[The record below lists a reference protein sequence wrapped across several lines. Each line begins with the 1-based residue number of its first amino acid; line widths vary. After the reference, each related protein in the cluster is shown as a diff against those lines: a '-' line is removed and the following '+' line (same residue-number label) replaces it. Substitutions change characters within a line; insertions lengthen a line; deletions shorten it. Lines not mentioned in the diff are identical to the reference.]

1 MKKKMSLACLL
12 LAALLMLSATAY
24 AACDSEEAHRYGSW
38 KYNLLPTCT
47 QQGHQFR
54 YCRLCDHWEQRW
66 TKKLPH
72 EVAEWTVTLEPTCS
86 KEGKKE
92 GVCTVC
98 GGTSRQSIDKL
109 PHTLSE
115 MTVTKAPTCTEG
127 GRGEYTCLVCD
138 AKVSEKISK
147 LGHDWN
153 EMTVT
158 KEPTCKKTGS
168 GEVTCQRCGR
178 KQTQRIDKLEH
189 VFGEWQITAEPEGR
203 KKGTKTSVC
212 SLCGDTKT
220 QRFFWE
226 GTLYEDMEP
235 CEEVI
240 RLQEMLRDLGYYNG
254 SIRSGAFGSLT
265 GTAVSRF
272 QRDHGMEATEMA
284 DPETIAAI
292 TAEWEKLTGK
302 TADDK

>member
-24 AACDSEEAHRYGSW
+24 ASCSPEDAHRYGSW

-47 QQGHQFR
+47 HEGHQFR
-54 YCRLCDHWEQRW
+54 YCRYCDHWEQRW

-86 KEGKKE
+86 EEGKKE
-92 GVCTVC
+92 GICTVC
-98 GGTSRQSIDKL
+98 GGTSRKSIEKL

-115 MTVTKAPTCTEG
+115 MTVTKEPICTAS
-127 GRGEYTCLVCD
+127 GRGEYTCLVCN
-138 AKVSEKISK
+138 AKVSERLEK
-147 LGHDWN
+147 LGHDWG
-153 EMTVT
+153 EMTVV
-158 KEPTCKKTGS
+158 KEPTCKKTGT
-168 GEVTCQRCGR
+168 GEATCLRCG
-178 KQTQRIDKLEH
+178 KTQSHRIDKLEH
-189 VFGEWQITAEPEGR
+189 IYGEWQITAEPEGR
-203 KKGTKTSVC
+203 KKGTKESVC
-212 SLCGDTKT
+212 SLCGDKKT
-220 QRFFWE
+220 QRFYWE

-265 GTAVSRF
+265 GTSVSRF

>member
-12 LAALLMLSATAY
+12 LAALMMLSATAY
-24 AACDSEEAHRYGSW
+24 ASCSPEDAHRYGSW

-47 QQGHQFR
+47 SQGHQFR
-54 YCRLCDHWEQRW
+54 YCRYCDHWEQRW

-86 KEGKKE
+86 EEGKKE
-92 GVCTVC
+92 GICTVC
-98 GGTSRQSIDKL
+98 GGTSRQSIDML
-109 PHTLSE
+109 PHTL
-115 MTVTKAPTCTEG
+115 G
-127 GRGEYTCLVCD
+127 
-138 AKVSEKISK
+138 
-147 LGHDWN
+147 

-158 KEPTCKKTGS
+158 KEPTCTHSGRGQYVCQVCNAKVTERIEKLGHDWNEMAVTKEPTCKRTGT
-168 GEVTCQRCGR
+168 GEVVCQRCGQ

-189 VFGEWQITAEPEGR
+189 IYGEWQITAEPEGR

-265 GTAVSRF
+265 GTSVSRF